1 MKIFLQSHDTIQPD
15 SDFKAEATGLP
26 IGPNAHL
33 VFYGPTGTPGRCVTH
48 ALRDVKAGLRKLGFD
63 PTEAEIDDAYGYL
76 HPDGAG
82 VAA

>member
-15 SDFKAEATGLP
+15 SEYKAEAAGLP

-33 VFYGPTGTPGRCVTH
+33 VSYGPTAAH

-63 PTEAEIDDAYGYL
+63 DTEVEIDDAYGHL
-76 HPDGAG
+76 HPDNLENPA
-82 VAA
+82 